1 MFIFLLIL
9 FVCILLLPSCARADE
24 GVEVNGVPV
33 HIAE

>member
-24 GVEVNGVPV
+24 SPPR
-33 HIAE
+33 ISDAR